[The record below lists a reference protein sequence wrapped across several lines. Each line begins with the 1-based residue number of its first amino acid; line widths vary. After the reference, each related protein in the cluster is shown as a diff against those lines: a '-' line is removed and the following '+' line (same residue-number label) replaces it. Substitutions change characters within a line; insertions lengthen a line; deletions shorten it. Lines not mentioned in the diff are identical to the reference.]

1 MHGNTIEVMLL
12 CIGIEVSLQ
21 EIEVLYMSCTCSYNF
36 TDGLCYH
43 TSKNLHANHQQST
56 CYPPHTH
63 WLVFLLSLCSSCS
76 PLDDGNTASQ
86 PFLAC
91 LSWECCCPSVGT
103 VGYKHN
109 NRRRRRRRRRWRRLR
124 KEKKKRRNKKIT
136 KMKVRK
142 TNGGKSKLLTVPSA
156 SKMPSLI
163 FIWGSEW
170 SGRGWSQSAS
180 AEQIPYSMNKVSKS
194 DLRESAQ

>member
-1 MHGNTIEVMLL
+1 MLGFVVVLCKTQTQDRKSNYYDFSNNNFARVHGNTIEVMLL

-36 TDGLCYH
+36 TDGWCYH

-124 KEKKKRRNKKIT
+124 KEKKKEKQKDNK
-136 KMKVRK
+136 
-142 TNGGKSKLLTVPSA
+142 NEG
-156 SKMPSLI
+156 
-163 FIWGSEW
+163 
-170 SGRGWSQSAS
+170 
-180 AEQIPYSMNKVSKS
+180 
-194 DLRESAQ
+194 

>member
-103 VGYKHN
+103 VGCKHN
-109 NRRRRRRRRRWRRLR
+109 SRRRKKRRRRRRRRLR
-124 KEKKKRRNKKIT
+124 KEKKRRRNKKIT

-142 TNGGKSKLLTVPSA
+142 TKVVRANYSLFLVHPRYPLWSSCEGGSGQEEAGASQQVPSRYHTQWT
-156 SKMPSLI
+156 K
-163 FIWGSEW
+163 
-170 SGRGWSQSAS
+170 
-180 AEQIPYSMNKVSKS
+180 
-194 DLRESAQ
+194 